1 MFRSNKYTRL
11 FGLLL
16 ICAWAHTSQGG
27 PAHAYAGLIKTK
39 LDTLHVGVEEG
50 YDFVNMA
57 ACLGPNDNTCE
68 MHIRFWYYGIPAAY
82 TLFVPRGYGFMVG
95 DTCLDSIKSAPSD
108 SIFKLGEYGRAGYI
122 PPDSLAQY
130 IGKVYVIKT
139 GEDTHFDRPLYAKLR
154 ILDFTVRDND
164 AHKIDMVF
172 VWACNWGGYPDL
184 HTANLD
190 TFTLDYHVDTLDV
203 TTAYDPVGNPVPRAR
218 AGSGK
223 FTGASAIAINGRV
236 RLPAE
241 ILTPGREI
249 ILYDQRG
256 RVLGRV
262 GEEAVM
268 AGGAGEVVEI
278 NVERGYSGVVVVR

>member
-16 ICAWAHTSQGG
+16 ICAWAETPHGAELATT
-27 PAHAYAGLIKTK
+27 AGLIKTK
-39 LDTLHVGVEEG
+39 LDTLNVGAELG

-57 ACLGPNDNTCE
+57 PCAARYDRGCE
-68 MHIRFWYYGIPAAY
+68 LHIEFWYYGIPAAY

-139 GEDTHFDRPLYAKLR
+139 GEDTHMDYPLYAKLR

-190 TFTLDYHVDTLDV
+190 TFTLDYHVDTIPE
-203 TTAYDPVGNPVPRAR
+203 TTANPRI
-218 AGSGK
+218 
-223 FTGASAIAINGRV
+223 IA
-236 RLPAE
+236 LQEKSTA
-241 ILTPGREI
+241 
-249 ILYDQRG
+249 
-256 RVLGRV
+256 LGRTVRVSV
-262 GEEAVM
+262 GADGRLVLPHDMLQGNGPVM
-268 AGGAGEVVEI
+268 VFDAAG
-278 NVERGYSGVVVVR
+278 